1 MRYPWLLL
9 RTWPEITSRFGAQLH
24 PGWPRCFVLIYL
36 WVNCLESAL
45 PARRCRT
52 RNWGVISGL
61 VLGFLLLLPT
71 ASWGQSYEALKS
83 QATAL
88 LAQHEVDQA
97 NKVKVAWDER
107 DKAAQAG
114 DVWMKAAQ
122 AGKDDRQRF
131 EAYES
136 AGKAYGISSALKKSD
151 AEAYRSARD
160 IVSIPKADR
169 ARVGLAL
176 AKLTRAKEDYLFV
189 VGIAEATPQ
198 NRAVA
203 FRELGSMTGLAAKN
217 DPKLYEQAVEYAI
230 AQADELAKFEPKRV
244 DSELGMA
251 MVQATRIPDQKKA
264 VALLERLHQRRLAIL
279 PSESKS
285 LGLAMQELGL
295 ANRLMEV
302 KAEDQALA
310 VWKRVGADGTLP
322 TDKREEAWLKAA
334 ELYKGRKQLEPAL
347 AALNEASKHRSDNF
361 VFSEKIARQRIEL
374 YDLAKRPQD
383 SLAVLTKLIGHPK
396 IAFHQKEKL
405 VPEQA
410 RRLFAL
416 GKAQEA
422 ESALKALEASD
433 DADDG
438 TALLVCKERV
448 QFALKG
454 KDLALARKLADASK
468 LRLAVAGGHKEVSDE
483 MLLLSGELYGM
494 EKKYLQAHSEYQ
506 KVSVGYDG
514 LYRPNGRVVVFVMCN
529 VRDAIKDRQLEP
541 AKQMLEDISS
551 RWVMHPIVKEILN
564 ARYAAA
570 TQQTAVAQTCL
581 ANARQRL
588 AGLATAERT
597 MMQKEIDEVAATL
610 PK

>member
-1 MRYPWLLL
+1 MRYQ
-9 RTWPEITSRFGAQLH
+9 R
-24 PGWPRCFVLIYL
+24 VL
-36 WVNCLESAL
+36 
-45 PARRCRT
+45 
-52 RNWGVISGL
+52 
-61 VLGFLLLLPT
+61 LGFLLLLSAAGWAQT
-71 ASWGQSYEALKS
+71 YEELKA

-88 LAQHEVDQA
+88 LAQHEVDLA
-97 NKVKVAWDER
+97 NKVKFAWDER

-136 AGKAYGISSALKKSD
+136 AGKAYSISSALRKSD
-151 AEAYRSARD
+151 TEAYRSARD
-160 IVSIPKADR
+160 IASVAKADR

-176 AKLTRAKEDYLFV
+176 AKLTRTKDDYLFV

-203 FRELGSMTGLAAKN
+203 LHELASMTGLAAKN
-217 DPKLYEQAVEYAI
+217 DASLYEQAVEYTI
-230 AQADELAKFEPKRV
+230 AETEELAKFDPKRV

-251 MVQATRIPDQKKA
+251 MVQATRIPDPNKS

-279 PSESKS
+279 PPDTKG
-285 LGLAMQELGL
+285 LGLAMQELEF
-295 ANRLMEV
+295 ANRLMAV
-302 KAEDQALA
+302 KAEDQALV
-310 VWKRVGADGTLP
+310 VWKRVGANGTFP
-322 TDKREEAWLKAA
+322 AEQREEAWLKAA
-334 ELYKGRKQLEPAL
+334 QLYKSRSQIEPAL
-347 AALNEASKHRSDNF
+347 AALEEASKHRGDNF

-374 YDLAKRPQD
+374 YDAAKRPQD
-383 SLAVLTKLIGHPK
+383 SLAVLTKLVRHPK
-396 IAFHQKEKL
+396 IAFHHKEKL

-416 GKAQEA
+416 GKVQEA
-422 ESALKALEASD
+422 ESALKALETSD

-454 KDLALARKLADASK
+454 KDLAQARKLADAAK
-468 LRLAVAGGHKEVSDE
+468 LRLAFAGGQKEVFEE

-494 EKKYLQAHSEYQ
+494 ERKYLQAHSEYQ
-506 KVSVGYDG
+506 EASVGQDG
-514 LYRPNGRVVVFVMCN
+514 LYRPNGRVVVFVMRN
-529 VRDAIKDRQLEP
+529 VRDAIKEQQLEP
-541 AKQMLEDISS
+541 AKQMIEDISS

-588 AGLATAERT
+588 AGLPTSDRA
-597 MMQKEIDEVAATL
+597 MLQKEIDEITATL